1 MQKVKKIYSTYYTK
15 QIRDL
20 SGHRCRNSANC
31 QESRADK
38 TQRVIKVYS
47 PNMKSLN
54 IHTKKRKYKTGNS
67 LTMYLPCNKHRD
79 NS

>member
-38 TQRVIKVYS
+38 TQRVIKVLFPKHVIVKYTH
-47 PNMKSLN
+47 KE
-54 IHTKKRKYKTGNS
+54 KKIQNWK
-67 LTMYLPCNKHRD
+67 
-79 NS
+79 